1 MYYFKE
7 QSIAVLVAIFSTLL
21 SAVLLIGAILS
32 LKFVTSAQARL
43 GMISGFTILFA
54 SSIGLLTSSI
64 GLLTSARRP
73 EIFAATA
80 AYDSLVLWDS
90 AI

>member
-32 LKFVTSAQARL
+32 LKFVTSAHARL

-54 SSIGLLTSSI
+54 SSIGLLTS
-64 GLLTSARRP
+64 ARRP

-80 AYDSLVLWDS
+80 AYGPLILWDS
-90 AI
+90 IISIEG